1 MKSKWILKKPK
12 RVENPVEEADI
23 GGEVDELLEGFEE
36 SSSARGAERLVDLVC
51 SLHERELRLKDRQS
65 DKREGHFV
73 QVNQN
78 HMRKSELL
86 ASEYFQMEA
95 NKDKLHKLR
104 ETLSNKH
111 SDHIERLEETAR
123 MQNLQ
128 NSSKNKELFE
138 DLNKFS
144 RNLEQTTK
152 NSVEGVHRNEYLKQ
166 EFRSFYEIYQREES
180 KFEDDLEERGTQIEK
195 LSQQKEV
202 KETMVKQEQMFL
214 SPLEDK
220 LLAAQQKEATLKAKL
235 QDMAAKFEM
244 FTGLLNDSNGKFS
257 SIKNEMNS
265 KTEFSRSL
273 TFEISEFKKR
283 IAQTNVLLEPTNA
296 ENFQTGE
303 SINKIEKQIE
313 QLNSLTE
320 RLRAQNS

>member
-128 NSSKNKELFE
+128 NSSLGNQRRA
-138 DLNKFS
+138 S
-144 RNLEQTTK
+144 TG
-152 NSVEGVHRNEYLKQ
+152 VECCQ
-166 EFRSFYEIYQREES
+166 
-180 KFEDDLEERGTQIEK
+180 
-195 LSQQKEV
+195 
-202 KETMVKQEQMFL
+202 
-214 SPLEDK
+214 P
-220 LLAAQQKEATLKAKL
+220 TLK
-235 QDMAAKFEM
+235 DVAA
-244 FTGLLNDSNGKFS
+244 NSGK
-257 SIKNEMNS
+257 KNHE
-265 KTEFSRSL
+265 
-273 TFEISEFKKR
+273 
-283 IAQTNVLLEPTNA
+283 
-296 ENFQTGE
+296 G
-303 SINKIEKQIE
+303 QIC
-313 QLNSLTE
+313 
-320 RLRAQNS
+320 